1 MKRLS
6 SFVILILLFIT
17 LLTACPPSGDDIGIP
32 PGQPATLISI
42 AVTPADPSIALG
54 TTTLLTAIGTY
65 SNNSRQNI
73 TSSVVW
79 DSSDITIAT
88 VSNDPGSQGLVTATT
103 STIGTVLITATSSGI
118 TGSTTLTTSHVGT
131 MNVAPPTPSSIAPTT
146 SMQFIAAGTLSGGT
160 STQNLTAFATWS
172 SSDPTVADVSDT
184 AGSKG
189 LTIAVNPG
197 TATITAIY
205 DGQSGTALFSSSTL
219 TSITIDPPSASIAA
233 GTTQQFT
240 ATGHLA
246 DGAQQILT
254 TVATWSSSTTGIAT
268 ISNAAGSRGLA
279 TAVSAG
285 TTTILASFS
294 TITLSSP
301 ATLTVTPALLSSI
314 SVTPVNPSIV
324 LGTTQQFAAIGTFSD
339 TTTQD
344 ITSSVTWNS
353 SNATIATISSNG
365 LATTVAAGS
374 TTISATSG
382 GISGSTTLTV
392 TPIVLESI
400 EVTPATS
407 TILTSSGI
415 FNQQFTAIGHFSDNS
430 TQDLTTS
437 VLWNSS
443 TNVAN
448 ISNTQGFQGLA
459 TITFIIGTTNI
470 TATFSGITSNPA
482 TLTVTN

>member
-6 SFVILILLFIT
+6 SFVILILLFLT

-88 VSNDPGSQGLVTATT
+88 ISNDPGSQGLVTATT

-205 DGQSGTALFSSSTL
+205 DGQSGTALFSSSML
-219 TSITIDPPSASIAA
+219 TSITIDPPSASIAK

-268 ISNAAGSRGLA
+268 FNNAAVPRGLA

-294 TITLSSP
+294 IITSSP

-339 TTTQD
+339 TTTQN

-407 TILTSSGI
+407 TILTASGI
-415 FNQQFTAIGHFSDNS
+415 LNQQFTAIGHFSDNS
-430 TQDLTTS
+430 TQDLTTF

-448 ISNTQGFQGLA
+448 ISNTTGFQGLA
-459 TITFIIGTTNI
+459 TISFIIGTTNI
-470 TATFSGITSNPA
+470 TAAFSGITSNPA